1 MARDQKKSKGIATNR
16 RAFHEYEVIE
26 RFEAGIV
33 LTGTEVRSLRDNGCQ
48 LTDCYALIRKGE
60 CWLLNLHI
68 PPYRHGGF
76 DNGDPDRKRKLLL
89 HAHQIEKLARQT
101 QAKGYTIV
109 PLSLYFKD
117 GRVKAQIALARGKKE
132 FDKRQALREE
142 QDKREAQRVMRYK
155 NMHARG

>member
-1 MARDQKKSKGIATNR
+1 MARDEGKSKGIASNR

-89 HAHQIEKLARQT
+89 HRRQIRLLEQKTQERGLAL
-101 QAKGYTIV
+101 V
-109 PLSLYFKD
+109 PLSIYFNDD
-117 GRVKAQIALARGKKE
+117 GRVKVEIALARGKKLY
-132 FDKRQALREE
+132 DKRQTIAKK
-142 QDKREAQRVMRYK
+142 DAQRDIERALK
-155 NMHARG
+155 ERSR